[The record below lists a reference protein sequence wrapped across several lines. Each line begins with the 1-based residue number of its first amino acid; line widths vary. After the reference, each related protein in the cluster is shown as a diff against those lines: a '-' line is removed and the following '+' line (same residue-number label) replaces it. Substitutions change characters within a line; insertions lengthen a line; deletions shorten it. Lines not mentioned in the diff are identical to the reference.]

1 MNTSLFLRQLLPTT
15 KRTFVFNGSRG
26 INTRSSTTRIK
37 QDKHKRSI
45 VRRVIRPKNKKPE
58 KSWLSNKLPEIMTP
72 QSMAPKQ
79 TKPLPDIKPIMASN
93 KSKKDKAKQFGED
106 LFKWIKQNAGIII
119 LNAGSLCTLTA
130 FTRSDILELRCLS
143 VTGSLSSVVYFLSL
157 PAPKV
162 WFPAIWSSI
171 FAMTNAYKVYF
182 ILEERK
188 GKPKFLTTEE
198 MKVYDELFMPHGV
211 TPRQWEKLLHISK
224 EIRLEK
230 GQVLVENG
238 KDLETLYIVK
248 SGCIS
253 AVTGMMKR
261 RVTAASTDKSSLK
274 QNEAGNSGAWIGELA
289 FLDVLAAKDVKI
301 PQKTI
306 PTTIPMQTQ
315 EVTQASAKEKDFT
328 NKSQP
333 VVASNPPMDP
343 HSKAQSQARAGTKKA
358 ILTYVAT
365 EETIVYAFDH
375 KEMCELLSSSAD
387 MRAAITRAMTA
398 AVVQKVVNMYLSKV
412 DAEKPMWQKWLE
424 DNWNSG
430 VKDMD
435 KDSGVCAVAPIAATE
450 VKKHS

>member
-1 MNTSLFLRQLLPTT
+1 MNTSLFLKRLQPTS
-15 KRTFVFNGSRG
+15 KRAFVFNGSRG
-26 INTRSSTTRIK
+26 INTNRSSTTRIK

-45 VRRVIRPKNKKPE
+45 VRRVIRPKDKKAE
-58 KSWLSNKLPEIMTP
+58 KSWLSKTLPEIMTP
-72 QSMAPKQ
+72 QNMAPKQ
-79 TKPLPDIKPIMASN
+79 TQPLPDIKPIMASN
-93 KSKKDKAKQFGED
+93 KSKKDQAKKFGED
-106 LFKWIKQNAGIII
+106 LFKWIKENAGIII
-119 LNAGSLCTLTA
+119 LNAGSVCTLTA

-143 VTGSLSSVVYFLSL
+143 MTGSLSSVVYFLSL

-188 GKPKFLTTEE
+188 GKPKYLTTEE
-198 MKVYDELFMPHGV
+198 TKVYEEHFMPHGV
-211 TPRQWEKLLHISK
+211 TPKQFEKLLHISN

-238 KDLETLYIVK
+238 TDLKALYIVK
-248 SGCIS
+248 SGCID
-253 AVTGMMKR
+253 AVTGLMKR
-261 RVTAASTDKSSLK
+261 RVTAASTDKNSLK

-306 PTTIPMQTQ
+306 PTTIPAQTQ
-315 EVTQASAKEKDFT
+315 EVTHASVKEEDLT

-333 VVASNPPMDP
+333 VIASDPPMDS
-343 HSKAQSQARAGTKKA
+343 HSKAQSQARAATKKA

-387 MRAAITRAMTA
+387 MRVAITRAMTA

-412 DAEKPMWQKWLE
+412 DAEKPMWQRWLE
-424 DNWNSG
+424 DNWQGG

-435 KDSGVCAVAPIAATE
+435 KDSGTSDVRVALITATE
-450 VKKHS
+450 VK